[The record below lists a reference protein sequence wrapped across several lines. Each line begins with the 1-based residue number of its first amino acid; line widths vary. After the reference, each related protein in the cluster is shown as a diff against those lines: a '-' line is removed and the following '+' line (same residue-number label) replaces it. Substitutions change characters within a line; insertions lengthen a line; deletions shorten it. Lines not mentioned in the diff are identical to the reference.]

1 LPKLNLP
8 FLSSNTTYRAFE
20 ITGDSMLPVPS
31 KSIVIGEYV
40 ADLSH
45 IKNGEAYIIIT
56 KEEGIVY
63 KRVYNFLKESNGILL
78 VSDKSIV

>member
-1 LPKLNLP
+1 MALAMPSLLKELPKLNLP

-56 KEEGIVY
+56 KEEGIV
-63 KRVYNFLKESNGILL
+63 LQTSL
-78 VSDKSIV
+78 